1 MLRYH
6 EKPVSGR
13 LARAIEDAILLGHIK
28 EIDAI
33 LERVDGDDSFP
44 EDLRYGLEAL
54 RHFREHYTKPDEYA
68 RQTGTQTA
76 SNKQETS
83 SVDMTARQIRLIE
96 SAWGSELLDMV
107 NGETREETKAKAS

>member
-1 MLRYH
+1 MLRYR

-13 LARAIEDAILLGHIK
+13 LARMVEDAILFGRIK

-54 RHFREHYTKPDEYA
+54 RHFRAHYADAQAKSAENP
-68 RQTGTQTA
+68 
-76 SNKQETS
+76 QETPS
-83 SVDMTARQIRLIE
+83 IEMEARQIRLME
-96 SAWGSELLDMV
+96 TAWGSELLDML
-107 NGETREETKAKAS
+107 NGAGHGEKESADAS